1 MTRAF
6 SSEAGTGSREENAS
20 RQGPGAPFRF
30 NRNGKGSRGL
40 WILAVLLSHWRR
52 HPMQLA
58 TLLIGLI
65 AATALW
71 SGVQALNQQAR
82 NAYDR
87 AAATFGGSRTA
98 TLVGNDSATFPQKLF
113 VDLRRAGWPV
123 SPMLEGRVQIDGR
136 SYRLLGVEP
145 VTLPAEVGNAPAV
158 GKASLQSFVTPPG
171 EMLVAPE
178 TLRDLDLT
186 EGVRPQANGMSL
198 PPLRVQ
204 PELAPGVLVVDIGI
218 AQEIL
223 KMPDQVS
230 RLLVGKF
237 TMPHAA
243 LQSVTGDKLK
253 LVEPNAET
261 DLERLTDS
269 FHLNLT
275 AFGLLSFFVGLFI
288 VNSAIGLAF
297 EQRLPMLRTLRA
309 CGVSARMLNTVLVVE
324 LVSLALAAGLIGL
337 ICGYFIAAALL
348 PDVAASLRGLY
359 GAQIPGQL
367 SLKPVWWLAGIAISI
382 LGALA
387 AAAASLTKAIRMPVL
402 ASAQPQAWRQAQ
414 RRWLMLQSAAAI
426 AVFAVAGGLIWFGDS
441 LLAGFAVL
449 AALMLGA
456 ALILPMILEIA
467 LSLGE
472 RSARRPVGIWFWAD
486 SRQQLSGLSL
496 ALMALLLALAVNVG
510 VGTMVESFS
519 RTFLVWLDG
528 RLAADV
534 YINAASDTQAAKI
547 KAWLRDRPEVEA
559 ILPGGR
565 ADTQFG
571 GAPIEV
577 LGLPDHATYR
587 DNWPLLESTANA
599 WIRLRPGD
607 ACLVSEQL
615 SRRMK
620 LAIGDRISVPAPGGD
635 WPLEIVG
642 VYADYGNPKGQI
654 ALNFAALTRHFPQ
667 IPMTRIGL
675 RVAPGKIAPL
685 IAALQQTFGLDDR
698 NVADQATMKAESKR
712 IFNRTFSVTA
722 ALNAFTL
729 GVAGVALLTSL
740 LTLANSRLPQLAPLW
755 AIGLTRRRLAAL
767 ELLKTMAVAL
777 ITALFA
783 LPLGL
788 LVAWCLLAIV
798 NVKAFGWRL
807 PFHVFPLQ
815 LIELLAVALAAA
827 LCAAALPVARLARMQ
842 PASLIRIFVN
852 ER

>member
-1 MTRAF
+1 
-6 SSEAGTGSREENAS
+6 
-20 RQGPGAPFRF
+20 
-30 NRNGKGSRGL
+30 
-40 WILAVLLSHWRR
+40 
-52 HPMQLA
+52 MQLA

-65 AATALW
+65 SATALW
-71 SGVQALNQQAR
+71 SGVQGLNQQAR
-82 NAYDR
+82 TAYDR
-87 AAATFGGSRTA
+87 AAATFGGART
-98 TLVGNDSATFPQKLF
+98 TVLVSKDSATFPQALF
-113 VDLRRAGWPV
+113 IDLRRAGWPV

-136 SYRLLGVEP
+136 QYRLLGVEP
-145 VTLPAEVGNAPAV
+145 VTLPSEVGNTPTITR
-158 GKASLQSFVTPPG
+158 GTLQSFVAPPG

-178 TLRDLDLT
+178 TLRDLALAA
-186 EGVRPQANGMSL
+186 GARPEANGVTL

-204 PELAPGVLVVDIGI
+204 AELAPGVLVVDIGI
-218 AQEIL
+218 AQDIL
-223 KMPDQVS
+223 KMPGLLS
-230 RLLVGKF
+230 RLVVGKSRAPRA
-237 TMPHAA
+237 T
-243 LQSVTGDKLK
+243 LESVIGDRLR
-253 LVEPNAET
+253 LIAPTAES

-309 CGVSARMLNTVLVVE
+309 CGVSARMLNTVLVIE
-324 LVSLALAAGLIGL
+324 LVSLALVAGVIGL
-337 ICGYFIAAALL
+337 VCGYFIAAALL

-387 AAAASLTKAIRMPVL
+387 AAAASLAKAIRMPVL
-402 ASAQPQAWRQAQ
+402 ATAQPQAWQQAQ
-414 RRWLMLQSAAAI
+414 RRWLVIQSTAAL
-426 AVFAVAGGLIWFGDS
+426 AVFAAAAGLIRFGDS
-441 LLAGFAVL
+441 LITGFAVL

-456 ALILPMILEIA
+456 ALILPMILQIA
-467 LSLGE
+467 LAVGE
-472 RSARRPVGIWFWAD
+472 RSARRPVAIWFWAD

-510 VGTMVESFS
+510 VGTMVQSFS

-534 YINAASDTQAAKI
+534 YISAASDMQA
-547 KAWLRDRPEVEA
+547 KAIRTWLRDRPEVEA

-565 ADTQFG
+565 ADTQLG

-577 LGLPDHATYR
+577 LGLPDNAIYR
-587 DNWPLLESTANA
+587 DSWPLLANA
-599 WIRLRPGD
+599 DNAWVRLRPGD

-620 LAIGDRISVPAPGGD
+620 LGLGDHIEVPAPGGT

-642 VYADYGNPKGQI
+642 IYADYGNPKGQI
-654 ALNFAALTRHFPQ
+654 AVNIAALTRRFPQ
-667 IPMTRIGL
+667 TPMTRMGL
-675 RVAPGKIAPL
+675 RVAPDKITPL
-685 IAALQQTFGLDDR
+685 IAALQDKFGLDDR
-698 NVADQATMKAESKR
+698 SVADQATMKTESKR
-712 IFNRTFSVTA
+712 IFNRTFSVTG

-729 GVAGVALLTSL
+729 GVAGIALLTSL

-815 LIELLAVALAAA
+815 LVELLAVAMAAA

-842 PASLIRIFVN
+842 PASLIRIFAN